1 MQSEENGKNGEEA
14 KKAGT
19 AAQDNV
25 MAQGVP
31 GGQPD
36 DEKTKMSKKQIIGM
50 VVLSLIAICGV
61 LFGVY
66 GMNSQNEQIAQLT
79 VRATDAEGKVAQL
92 ETGKITIT
100 DPDGGTTEITD
111 SVSSAQNPVISGD
124 ESASYDVDHS
134 IRVYIRGNESNDN
147 DMQFYVRDGKLTWCY
162 ITGMQGGDCNVN
174 DAPDGIYKMATI
186 YEGNGMGGEKIG
198 FLMKDG
204 TVWYAP
210 IYEETSEAG
219 VLNVK
224 KDMVARKANIDGFVK
239 DIMRINYCSM
249 VTKYCNASTVFVKS
263 DNSVEKYDE
272 SMFE

>member
-1 MQSEENGKNGEEA
+1 MQPENSTKNTSQSLSGSI
-14 KKAGT
+14 GT
-19 AAQDNV
+19 SDKNEV
-25 MAQGVP
+25 SDVGI
-31 GGQPD
+31 D
-36 DEKTKMSKKQIIGM
+36 RKEKMSKKQIFGF
-50 VVLSLIAICGV
+50 VVLSIIAVGGV
-61 LFGVY
+61 LFGIF

-100 DPDGGTTEITD
+100 EPDGGTTEITD
-111 SVSSAQNPVISGD
+111 SISNYQNPVISGD
-124 ESASYDVDHS
+124 ESASYDVNYS
-134 IRVYIRGNESNDN
+134 IRVYIRENESNDN
-147 DMQFYVRDGKLTWCY
+147 DMQFYVRDGKLTECY

-186 YEGNGMGGEKIG
+186 YEGNGMGSEKIG

-210 IYEETSEAG
+210 IYEETGEVG
-219 VLNVK
+219 LLNVK